1 MGTSKLGRGLG
12 SMGQGL
18 GSLQAYKKDQVSWDD
33 VIKEARLFNYSPK
46 DVSKLINEKFLS
58 EFYGNTSF
66 ITFACCSVYHK
77 ALSKEKSKY
86 AAQQYVC
93 RHYPDLVDDD
103 TRSLVKQYK
112 AAKQGSDK
120 RNQLE
125 KKLRSKRNAVD
136 LRYKRITG
144 QLKGYTKHPS
154 WNRYIEKYSNAAPIQ
169 KILKR
174 YFVR

>member
-1 MGTSKLGRGLG
+1 MGIPKIKAGQDMLGVW
-12 SMGQGL
+12 
-18 GSLQAYKKDQVSWDD
+18 KKEQVSWEE

-46 DVSKLINEKFLS
+46 DVSKLINAKFLKD
-58 EFYGNTSF
+58 FYGDTSF
-66 ITFACCSVYHK
+66 LTFACCAVYHK
-77 ALSKEKSKY
+77 ALSKEKSNY
-86 AAQQYVC
+86 AAQKYVI
-93 RHYPDLVDDD
+93 RHYPDLVDTD
-103 TRSLVKQYK
+103 TRSLVKQHR

-125 KKLRSKRNAVD
+125 KKLRSKRNAVE

-144 QLKGYTKHPS
+144 QLKGYNKHPS

-169 KILKR
+169 KILKK